1 MLGME
6 KSRMTWVMD
15 PGGRPLRSGEAW
27 HPPSNLRGA
36 KKRLMETHPSSGFDL
51 TNCNYEHLPFSN
63 RNSTRCFSRSRLP
76 LQDSNRQL
84 ETIRN
89 GRNPFTINQMTFS
102 NRPKKTGVERAPKI
116 PKAKRRQDA
125 GGTLGEGKTPAGS
138 QRYEWQ
144 GQRADKT
151 NSSSLAGNRFGSD
164 FRIPVEFIG
173 LPKPEMTPARRRRR
187 NRWPSSRH
195 AIFASRTIS
204 NPDTPTGGR
213 RC

>member
-1 MLGME
+1 
-6 KSRMTWVMD
+6 MTWVMD
-15 PGGRPLRSGEAW
+15 PGAGRFRSGDAW

-102 NRPKKTGVERAPKI
+102 NRPKKTQVQWAPKAA
-116 PKAKRRQDA
+116 KAR
-125 GGTLGEGKTPAGS
+125 TPAGS

-144 GQRADKT
+144 RQRADKT

-164 FRIPVEFIG
+164 FRTPVEFIG

-187 NRWPSSRH
+187 NRWPSSEH

-204 NPDTPTGGR
+204 NPDTPTGDR
-213 RC
+213 QC